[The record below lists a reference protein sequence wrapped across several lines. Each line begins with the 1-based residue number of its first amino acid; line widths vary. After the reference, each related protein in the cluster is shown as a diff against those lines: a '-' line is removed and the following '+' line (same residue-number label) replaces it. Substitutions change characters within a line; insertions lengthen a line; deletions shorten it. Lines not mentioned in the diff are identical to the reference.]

1 MNLVVPLFS
10 TPIYIGEIDVTS
22 DDKTHCAALPKSEG
36 AFHDFLI
43 SHEDRVL
50 DDPLLDELKKCA
62 TLHVKKYAT
71 DVYKINQDTFDFYIN
86 TSWVSDLNSESA
98 VELHKHYHSIFTGVI
113 VLECGG
119 LSRLILESRTTP
131 IMSEFL
137 RFGYNEHNIFNSSE
151 EYFDLIPNH
160 IYLFPSNLGH
170 SAKCFLPGGNLS
182 VIAFDTFIRGNIG
195 KHSSNLTFN

>member
-10 TPIYIGEIDVTS
+10 TPVYIGEIDVTS
-22 DDKTHCAALPKSEG
+22 DDKTHCVALPKSEG
-36 AFHDFLI
+36 AFHNFLI

-50 DDPLLDELKKCA
+50 DDPALAELKDRA
-62 TLHVKKYAT
+62 TQHVKKYAT
-71 DVYKINQDTFDFYIN
+71 DVYKVNQDTFDFYIN
-86 TSWVSDLNSESA
+86 TSWVSDLGSDSA

-113 VLECGG
+113 VLDCSPS
-119 LSRLILESRTTP
+119 SRLILGSGTTP

-137 RFGYNEHNIFNSSE
+137 RFGYTDYNTFNSSE
-151 EYFDLIPNH
+151 EYFDLLPNH